1 MSKNIYSLVLSDEVV
16 AALDKAAYEAGLS
29 RSAMANQLL
38 ARHLSCSTP
47 EQRIRDI
54 FELMGQSVGE
64 AGMPNRL
71 HISPAIS
78 DSAFQL
84 RSVLSYKYNPT
95 LRYTVELGEPVRLS
109 NGLYRYGRL
118 RVSLRTRNE
127 LLSELFDKF
136 VALWNW
142 AESINNV
149 STGVSEGNGRY
160 ARELLLD
167 AGSAETISDERFADA
182 VLAYIRLMDEC
193 LEIFFQSLDSEASA
207 AFSIENKYERFL
219 TGEAFLFR

>member
-1 MSKNIYSLVLSDEVV
+1 MSKNIYSLVLTDDVV
-16 AALDKAAYEAGLS
+16 AALDRAAYEAGLS
-29 RSAMANQLL
+29 RSAMANKLL
-38 ARHLSCSTP
+38 ADVLSCPTA

-54 FELMGQSVGE
+54 FELMGRSVGE
-64 AGMPNRL
+64 SGMPERL
-71 HISPAIS
+71 RISQALS

-95 LRYTVELGEPVRLS
+95 LRYTVELCEPVRLPD
-109 NGLYRYGRL
+109 GLFRFGRL
-118 RVSLRTRNE
+118 RVSLRTRND

-149 STGVSEGNGRY
+149 STGLSEGNGRY
-160 ARELLLD
+160 VRDLLLD
-167 AGSAETISDERFADA
+167 EGSSGTVTDERFAEA
-182 VLAYIRLMDEC
+182 VLAYIRLMDDC
-193 LEIFFQSLDSEASA
+193 LETFFRGLDSEAST